1 MAREVAAWLGYV
13 DPKHEAGKLIQ
24 RITKG
29 TLGATEARTDGR
41 YAEDDKCV
49 ELDYELAVA
58 LANVTEGPA
67 RATVLKVTQPEP
79 SHGFVAWQAPV
90 DGYAPKSSNDPAIAL
105 QPELAT
111 PKKCKDAKELKE
123 RLTAWSLKVVDYEH
137 QFKVIDEA
145 QKIFVVRE
153 MRPKDIK
160 REFLTRPRKFDEIM
174 EKLEII
180 INEMMAD
187 NGPVPMDLGN
197 VSGHDTKST
206 QGDSDTSNDMSYE
219 DVCAVAWKWYKTGK
233 GAGKKGPNG
242 LGLWHRGKGA
252 DEWTSGK
259 RDGGGKKGGEKGSK
273 GSKPE
278 WYSDKA
284 KGSKGKGKGKSKG
297 KLSMQVGRQH

>member
-1 MAREVAAWLGYV
+1 MRRIGLR
-13 DPKHEAGKLIQ
+13 AGG
-24 RITKG
+24 G
-29 TLGATEARTDGR
+29 TGQCDGR
-41 YAEDDKCV
+41 PGKSHSPEGHSTRTESRVRGMASTGRRICAQIV
-49 ELDYELAVA
+49 ERPS
-58 LANVTEGPA
+58 NS
-67 RATVLKVTQPEP
+67 ATTRTCD
-79 SHGFVAWQAPV
+79 A
-90 DGYAPKSSNDPAIAL
+90 
-105 QPELAT
+105 
-111 PKKCKDAKELKE
+111 KKCKDAKELKE
-123 RLTAWSLKVVDYEH
+123 RLTAWSLKVVDHEH

-153 MRPKDIK
+153 MMPKDIK
-160 REFLTRPRKFDEIM
+160 REFLTGPRKFDEIM

-187 NGPVPMDLGN
+187 NGPVQMHLGN

-259 RDGGGKKGGEKGSK
+259 RDDGGKKGGEQAISCETEV
-273 GSKPE
+273 S
-278 WYSDKA
+278 SDV
-284 KGSKGKGKGKSKG
+284 SD
-297 KLSMQVGRQH
+297 LYVGRFVRYECSTNGNWFEHVLQISTDMVG